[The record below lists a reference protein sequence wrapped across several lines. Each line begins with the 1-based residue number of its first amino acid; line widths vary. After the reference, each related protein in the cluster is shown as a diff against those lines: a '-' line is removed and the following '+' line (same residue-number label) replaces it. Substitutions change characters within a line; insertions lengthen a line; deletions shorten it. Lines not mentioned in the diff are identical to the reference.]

1 MDEGAKPD
9 WREQGVR
16 IVRDGDPPAATSATI
31 YSDGACSG
39 NPGPGGWAAR
49 LKYGDGTVR
58 ELGGFVADT
67 TNNRMELY
75 AALQALKQVGDM
87 PSITIITDSE
97 YLRKG
102 ITEWIHNWKKRG
114 WRTAA
119 KKPVLNQDLWKQ
131 LDALNTPA
139 IKWEY
144 TRGHAGDPDNER
156 CDEIAH
162 DFSQGFEPDLI
173 DTTRSNP

>member
-1 MDEGAKPD
+1 MDEGTKPD
-9 WREQGVR
+9 WRKQG
-16 IVRDGDPPAATSATI
+16 IHIADDGDPPAATSATI

-58 ELGGFVADT
+58 ELGGFVAST

-75 AALQALKQVGDM
+75 AALQGLKQVGTIS
-87 PSITIITDSE
+87 SITVITDSE

-102 ITEWIHNWKKRG
+102 ITEWIQNWKRRG

-119 KKPVLNQDLWKQ
+119 KKPVLNQDLWKT
-131 LDALNTPA
+131 LDGLNTSQTT
-139 IKWEY
+139 WRY

-156 CDEIAH
+156 CDTIA
-162 DFSQGFEPDLI
+162 QGFARGGEPELV
-173 DTTRSNP
+173 DTT